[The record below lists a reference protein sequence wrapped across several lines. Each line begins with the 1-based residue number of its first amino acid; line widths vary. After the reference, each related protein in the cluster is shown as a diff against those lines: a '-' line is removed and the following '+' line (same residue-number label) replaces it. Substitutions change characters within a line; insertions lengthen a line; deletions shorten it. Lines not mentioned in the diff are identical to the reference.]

1 LHERQLL
8 VLARVLL
15 ARQRPEQALGLLR
28 RLGALAEGQRRADS
42 MIRIHLLAALAL
54 EGAGDHDAAAAELA
68 GALVLAA
75 DEGYVRVFV
84 DEGAPMATLLEALA
98 AGSRQ
103 PGAAAPVPAAHLG
116 RLLRALQRAGV
127 PIGPRGARAAAV
139 PGLLDPLIKRELEV
153 LGLLR

>member
-1 LHERQLL
+1 LHERELL

-42 MIRIHLLAALAL
+42 LIRSQALAALAL
-54 EGAGDHDAAAAELA
+54 QGAGDHDAAAELA

>member
-1 LHERQLL
+1 LHERELL

-42 MIRIHLLAALAL
+42 LIRSQALAALAL
-54 EGAGDHDAAAAELA
+54 QAAGDHDAAAELA

-75 DEGYVRVFV
+75 DEGSVRVFV

-153 LGLLR
+153 LGLL

>member
-1 LHERQLL
+1 LHERELL

-42 MIRIHLLAALAL
+42 LIRSQALAALAL
-54 EGAGDHDAAAAELA
+54 QAAGDHDAAAELA

-75 DEGYVRVFV
+75 DEGSVRVFV